1 MCMISII
8 LNVTRCS
15 LMKKQT
21 VQELYDQQLIQQH
34 EAESIP
40 SHSLSQIQ
48 QHLNAAESAI
58 QQVQQSIGQTQTGS
72 LTNIQPIEQRLTQAI
87 DHIRQIQALEI
98 QSNLGLSDSTYQQFN
113 QLQSELSQAQQ
124 TLKVIQES
132 QLKK

>member
-1 MCMISII
+1 MCTISII
-8 LNVTRCS
+8 LNVTRCT

-21 VQELYDQQLIQQH
+21 VQELYDQQLAQQH
-34 EAESIP
+34 EAEPIP
-40 SHSLSQIQ
+40 SHSLSQVQ

-58 QQVQQSIGQTQTGS
+58 QQVQQSIRQTQTDS

-98 QSNLGLSDSTYQQFN
+98 QSNLGLSDRTYQQFN

-124 TLKVIQES
+124 TVKVIQKS
-132 QLKK
+132 QFKK